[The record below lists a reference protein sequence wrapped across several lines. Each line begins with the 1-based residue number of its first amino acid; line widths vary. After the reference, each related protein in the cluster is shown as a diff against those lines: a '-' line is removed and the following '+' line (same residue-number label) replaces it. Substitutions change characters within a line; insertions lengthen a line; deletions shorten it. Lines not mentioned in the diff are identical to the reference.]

1 MAVKVLYTAHAVATG
16 GREGHTQSD
25 DGLINV
31 DLSIPKAM
39 EEIPAKVQK
48 SIKFHFVEDML
59 EVLKLA
65 LETKGKKKG

>member
-25 DGLINV
+25 DGLVNV

-39 EEIPAKVQK
+39 EDIPANVQK